1 MRRRQTREPG
11 GHGTEVQVSLRTRI
25 LLISIGVL
33 SFASVATFGAGVLFA
48 ERGPAEVEAR
58 AVRLDAERVA
68 AAMAADLSDLETFTY
83 DWSYWDDTYQF
94 VGDGNAEYIEANLL
108 PETFSGADLHF
119 IGFYDAEGSPVWT
132 GMYDAELGEI
142 VDPPPEFSDV
152 SSFGLAGPD
161 DSKTG
166 IMSMHDGR
174 IFFAALP
181 VMHSDSSGPAAGTL
195 VMSRLI
201 DGEALAG
208 LAETVLIED
217 LAVRADPMPESV
229 GVVEKSHGAKVGS
242 LQGDDSTWTGF
253 VELPVVGNDTP
264 LVLEFDEVRHVS
276 GAARSALVR
285 VVLLGFFIAVIAIT
299 AVALILD
306 RLVLRRLDALSRSV
320 REVAESDDSAA
331 RVEVDGSD
339 ELSHVAEE
347 INSLLAR
354 IEVSTLDLNAAVEE
368 AQQANKAKS
377 QFLANMSHELRTPM
391 NAILGM
397 STFARQTDDA
407 VERNDML
414 HIVEQ
419 SARTLL
425 SVLEDVLDLSKVEA
439 GHLTLR
445 EAPFDPTACVDS
457 VADLLEPSAL
467 QAGLFLRV
475 DVGEELPPWVI
486 GDEVRFRQV
495 VMNLA
500 ANAIKFTEVG
510 GVTICLD
517 AAPSRGDEGDG
528 RTDIKL
534 RVVDTGIGI
543 PKEQQERIFDAFTQV
558 DESLSRAYGGTG
570 LGLAISS
577 RLVASMGGTIEVE
590 SQGPGTGTAFTVVV
604 PMSPCQ
610 PPAEVS
616 EEGETVLPDGLRV
629 LVVEDNPVNR
639 KVAERMLQ
647 SLGCET
653 ESVEDGSD
661 AVAVHQDGWDM
672 ILMDVQMPGMDGYE
686 ATRRIRE
693 AEAGGDRHVPI
704 VAVTAHAMRGDRET
718 CLGAGM
724 DGYVSKPFNAEELTR
739 AMLEAVE
746 TAKSLVP

>member
-1 MRRRQTREPG
+1 MRRRQTRQPD
-11 GHGTEVQVSLRTRI
+11 GHGTEMQMPLRTRI

-33 SFASVATFGAGVLFA
+33 SLASTATFVAGVLFA

-94 VGDGNAEYIEANLL
+94 VRDGNAEYIEANLL
-108 PETFSGADLHF
+108 PETFSGAGLHF
-119 IGFYDAEGSPVWT
+119 IGFYDAEGSSVWT

-142 VDPPPEFSDV
+142 VDPPPEFSNV
-152 SSFGLAGPD
+152 TSFGLAGPD

-166 IMSMHDGR
+166 IMAMRDER
-174 IFFAALP
+174 ILFAALP
-181 VMHSDSSGPAAGTL
+181 VMQSDSSGPAAGTL
-195 VMSRLI
+195 VMSRVI

-229 GVVEKSHGAKVGS
+229 GVEEIFHGAKVGS

-285 VVLLGFFIAVIAIT
+285 VVLLGLFIAVIAIT

-320 REVAESDDSAA
+320 REVEESNDFAA

-347 INSLLAR
+347 INSLLAK

-414 HIVEQ
+414 HIIEQ

-425 SVLEDVLDLSKVEA
+425 SVLEDILDLSKVEA

-457 VADLLEPSAL
+457 VADLLEQSAR

-517 AAPSRGDEGDG
+517 AAASRGDEDDG
-528 RTDIKL
+528 RVDIKL

-558 DESLSRAYGGTG
+558 DESLSRTYGGTG

-604 PMSPCQ
+604 PMAPCEA
-610 PPAEVS
+610 PAEVS
-616 EEGETVLPDGLRV
+616 EEAETVLPDGLRV

-686 ATRRIRE
+686 ATRCIRE

-704 VAVTAHAMRGDRET
+704 VAVTAHAMQGDRET